1 MEKLHQVALTLVEG
15 VGSIMFRQ
23 LISHFGT
30 AENVF
35 KSKSDKLLK
44 ISGVGKQILD
54 GLKENELLKRA
65 ENILNEAEKQQ
76 VKLYFSADK
85 DYPTKLKNL
94 YDSPAIL
101 YFKGKGDIGAQRTIG
116 IVGTRQATEYGR
128 KVTEEIIEQLKS
140 FQVCVVSGLAYGI
153 DIAAHKAALDNAMPT
168 IGVMASGLDIM
179 YPAAHKK
186 YAEQMLAEGGLLSEN
201 PFGMK
206 PLRNLFIAR
215 NRIIAGLSDV
225 TIVVESAD
233 KGGALVTADFANN
246 YHREVFAVPGS
257 LANKY
262 SVGCHQLIKDNK
274 ANIFTEV
281 NDIVDAMNWGT
292 ESKATRKKKP
302 EEVELDLS
310 QFTQEESQVI
320 ACLRTNGEMH
330 IDNLSWQTQ
339 IPVNRLASLLLNLE
353 FQGIIKAM
361 AGKKFGLK

>member
-1 MEKLHQVALTLVEG
+1 MEKLYQVALTLVEG

-23 LISHFGT
+23 LISHFGS

-35 KSKSDKLLK
+35 KSKTDKLLK
-44 ISGVGKQILD
+44 IPGVGKQIVE
-54 GLKENELLKRA
+54 GLKENTLLKKA
-65 ENILNEAEKQQ
+65 ESILNEAEKTQ
-76 VKLYFSADK
+76 VKIYFSTDK
-85 DYPTKLKNL
+85 DYPPRLKNL
-94 YDSPAIL
+94 YDAPAIL
-101 YFKGKGDIGAQRTIG
+101 YFKGNGDLNPLRTIG

-128 KVTEEIIEQLKS
+128 KVTEEITEQLS
-140 FQVCVVSGLAYGI
+140 PLQVCVVSGLAYGI
-153 DIAAHKAALDNAMPT
+153 DIAAHKAALDNQLPT

-186 YAEQMLAEGGLLSEN
+186 YAEQMLMSGGILSEN

-206 PLRNLFIAR
+206 PIRNLFIAR

-246 YHREVFAVPGS
+246 YNREVFAVPGS

-262 SVGCHQLIKDNK
+262 ASGCHKLIKDNK
-274 ANIFTEV
+274 AIIFTET
-281 NDIVDAMNWGT
+281 NDIVEALNWGSET
-292 ESKATRKKKP
+292 KGTRKKKP
-302 EEVELDLS
+302 EEAELDLS

-320 ACLRTNGEMH
+320 ATLRTHGEMH

-339 IPVNRLASLLLNLE
+339 IPVNKLASLLLNLE